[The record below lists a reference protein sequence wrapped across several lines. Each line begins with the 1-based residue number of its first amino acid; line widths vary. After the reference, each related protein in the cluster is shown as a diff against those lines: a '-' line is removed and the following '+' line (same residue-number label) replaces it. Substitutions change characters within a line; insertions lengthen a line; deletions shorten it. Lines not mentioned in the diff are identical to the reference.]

1 MYLAVSL
8 PLHIATFV
16 SVLLLTASHMIIQ
29 LLKCTGNPPHLLMHL
44 HGTKIRSILLFWKPL
59 IP

>member
-1 MYLAVSL
+1 MYLAVIL
-8 PLHIATFV
+8 PHHITTFGG
-16 SVLLLTASHMIIQ
+16 VLLLTASHMISQ

-44 HGTKIRSILLFWKPL
+44 HGTTIRILLLFWQPL

>member
-1 MYLAVSL
+1 MYLAINL
-8 PLHIATFV
+8 PHHIATFGG
-16 SVLLLTASHMIIQ
+16 VLLLTASHKISQ

-44 HGTKIRSILLFWKPL
+44 HGTNICSLLLFWQPL